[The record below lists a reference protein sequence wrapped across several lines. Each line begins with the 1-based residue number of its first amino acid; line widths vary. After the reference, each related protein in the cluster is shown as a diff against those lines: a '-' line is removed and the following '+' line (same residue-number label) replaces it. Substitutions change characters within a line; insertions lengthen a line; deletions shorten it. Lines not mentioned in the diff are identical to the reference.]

1 MKFKKSLAVLLLLAQ
16 MLTLSVACTKKDPGE
31 SGSETNAP
39 ETEAPR
45 TDVADDLPDVKFN
58 GANFRFTVN
67 PDERFELVQDD
78 YSAEGTSGAVYDRN
92 KRVESR
98 FDVKITADVSSAVQG
113 EWESQWVIQQLFLS
127 NDYQYEVVDMWQR
140 MSLELPGNYAAF
152 YNWMEVPHINWD
164 KPWWNKESNEGSTF
178 NNKMWTTTGSLSLTS
193 LMYTYVLGYNVD
205 LFEEFNINNDELM
218 KTVFDGNWTLDKMIE
233 TASLIHRDDGDGIPS
248 TGDTY
253 GYGSIPAE
261 RTVPWVTAF
270 GAESLVANDDDTK
283 IVSVLGTEKVYN
295 ALEKMVNLT
304 WTNKSSFATTG
315 TGEDPMPYFINGNI
329 GMIVTKLMSCMSSFA
344 DLDFEYGLLPLPKYD
359 AAQADYYTEPYHD
372 FSVFAIAANIPDDK
386 LEMVGV
392 IMEALN
398 AESWKTVYPAYYDEA
413 LKGRYSTD
421 ETMADMIDLIVDG
434 VKFDFAQQCAIWL
447 RCKVPFLF
455 DYCIRDNTTDLA
467 SVLAEGQANLDE
479 MLPFIRTFYDDDFT
493 PPPIE

>member
-1 MKFKKSLAVLLLLAQ
+1 
-16 MLTLSVACTKKDPGE
+16 
-31 SGSETNAP
+31 
-39 ETEAPR
+39 
-45 TDVADDLPDVKFN
+45 
-58 GANFRFTVN
+58 
-67 PDERFELVQDD
+67 
-78 YSAEGTSGAVYDRN
+78 
-92 KRVESR
+92 
-98 FDVKITADVSSAVQG
+98 
-113 EWESQWVIQQLFLS
+113 
-127 NDYQYEVVDMWQR
+127 MWQR

-178 NNKMWTTTGSLSLTS
+178 NNKMWTVTGSLSLTS
-193 LMYTYVLGYNVD
+193 LMYTYVLGYNSELLENYGV
-205 LFEEFNINNDELM
+205 NTDELIQ
-218 KTVFDGNWTLDKMIE
+218 TVFDGNWTLDKMIE
-233 TASLIHRDDGDGIPS
+233 TASAIYADNGDGIPS
-248 TGDTY
+248 VGDTY
-253 GYGSIPAE
+253 GFGSVPGE

-283 IVSVLGTEKVYN
+283 IISVLGSEKVYN

-304 WTNKSSFATTG
+304 WNNQASTATCA
-315 TGEDPMPYFINGNI
+315 DVVPMTEFINGNV
-329 GMIVTKLMSCMSSFA
+329 GLIVTQLKSCYSSFA
-344 DLDFEYGLLPLPKYD
+344 DLPFEYGLLPLPKYD
-359 AAQADYYTEPYHD
+359 ATQEGYYTEPYHD
-372 FSVFAIAANIPDDK
+372 FSVFAIAANIPEDK

-467 SVLAEGQANLDE
+467 SVLAEGQSNLDE

-493 PPPIE
+493 PPPME